1 MKIKAIIMREES
13 SDNNNM
19 FIKNNSLNLNKT
31 KLRKMKKN
39 EIIQLINEFN
49 YQVNVNQTK
58 DNLINDILM
67 S

>member
-1 MKIKAIIMREES
+1 MSRKSHLIIIICL
-13 SDNNNM
+13 
-19 FIKNNSLNLNKT
+19 FKNNSLNLNKT